1 MWFSR
6 VALWVLFSMMS
17 SVNAYQH
24 AFKKAGSASEG
35 REEAPA
41 PAAEAQGLCPR
52 LQGADLSRM
61 SQGTGQGSA
70 RLH

>member
-1 MWFSR
+1 M
-6 VALWVLFSMMS
+6 LL
-17 SVNAYQH
+17 
-24 AFKKAGSASEG
+24 KKASSAGEG

-61 SQGTGQGSA
+61 SQGTSQGLA